1 MHLDDQSLFPFWRAW
16 GPAFLWAGV
25 ISYSSSI
32 IITPGMYPAIP
43 NGDKYFH
50 MAEFFVYGCF
60 VQRAALQRLWP
71 KGWKGWA
78 CVLAIIAMTGVLD
91 ELHQLFVPTRTCD
104 VFDAL
109 ADTFGGA
116 IGMMSFRFVLR
127 RRR

>member
-1 MHLDDQSLFPFWRAW
+1 MKNSSSSSFRWAW
-16 GPAFLWAGV
+16 APAFLWAGV

-50 MAEFFVYGCF
+50 MAEFFVYGYF
-60 VQRAALQRLWP
+60 VQRGALQRSWP
-71 KGWKGWA
+71 KGWKRWLW
-78 CVLAIIAMTGVLD
+78 VVVVIAVTGTLD

-116 IGMMSFRFVLR
+116 VGMIAFKFDWIRTKR
-127 RRR
+127 